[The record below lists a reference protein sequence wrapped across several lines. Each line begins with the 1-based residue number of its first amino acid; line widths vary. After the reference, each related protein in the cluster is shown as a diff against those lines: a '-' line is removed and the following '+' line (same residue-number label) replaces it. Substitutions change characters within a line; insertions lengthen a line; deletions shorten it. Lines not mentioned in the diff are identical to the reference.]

1 MAQILEIDTNG
12 DVYIIYRNNEQN
24 IRDTYIAVKRYGD
37 DNFSEYFQA
46 SNLQDFIGFC
56 PSSGPSINIKDD
68 ESFEALLR
76 RFSKKVQQ
84 ESIVSET
91 RRRQNFESPTS
102 IRKKKISNK
111 KRKSFRTTQKNQ
123 Q

>member
-1 MAQILEIDTNG
+1 M
-12 DVYIIYRNNEQN
+12 VR
-24 IRDTYIAVKRYGD
+24 V
-37 DNFSEYFQA
+37 
-46 SNLQDFIGFC
+46 
-56 PSSGPSINIKDD
+56 NIKDD
-68 ESFEALLR
+68 ESFGALLR

-84 ESIVSET
+84 ESIVSEA

>member
-1 MAQILEIDTNG
+1 MVE
-12 DVYIIYRNNEQN
+12 VR
-24 IRDTYIAVKRYGD
+24 
-37 DNFSEYFQA
+37 
-46 SNLQDFIGFC
+46 
-56 PSSGPSINIKDD
+56 IKDD

-84 ESIVSET
+84 ESIVSEA

-111 KRKSFRTTQKNQ
+111 KR
-123 Q
+123 

>member
-1 MAQILEIDTNG
+1 M
-12 DVYIIYRNNEQN
+12 VR
-24 IRDTYIAVKRYGD
+24 V
-37 DNFSEYFQA
+37 
-46 SNLQDFIGFC
+46 
-56 PSSGPSINIKDD
+56 NIKDD

>member
-1 MAQILEIDTNG
+1 MDR
-12 DVYIIYRNNEQN
+12 V
-24 IRDTYIAVKRYGD
+24 
-37 DNFSEYFQA
+37 
-46 SNLQDFIGFC
+46 
-56 PSSGPSINIKDD
+56 NIKDD

-84 ESIVSET
+84 ESIVSEA

>member
-1 MAQILEIDTNG
+1 MVE
-12 DVYIIYRNNEQN
+12 VR
-24 IRDTYIAVKRYGD
+24 
-37 DNFSEYFQA
+37 
-46 SNLQDFIGFC
+46 
-56 PSSGPSINIKDD
+56 IKDD

-84 ESIVSET
+84 ESIVSEA

-111 KRKSFRTTQKNQ
+111 SKN
-123 Q
+123 

>member
-1 MAQILEIDTNG
+1 MGSL
-12 DVYIIYRNNEQN
+12 VLR
-24 IRDTYIAVKRYGD
+24 
-37 DNFSEYFQA
+37 
-46 SNLQDFIGFC
+46 GFYNKGI
-56 PSSGPSINIKDD
+56 SYINIKDD

-84 ESIVSET
+84 ESIVSEA

>member
-1 MAQILEIDTNG
+1 N
-12 DVYIIYRNNEQN
+12 IIIKKKNYMVR
-24 IRDTYIAVKRYGD
+24 V
-37 DNFSEYFQA
+37 
-46 SNLQDFIGFC
+46 
-56 PSSGPSINIKDD
+56 NIKDD

>member
-1 MAQILEIDTNG
+1 MVRE
-12 DVYIIYRNNEQN
+12 
-24 IRDTYIAVKRYGD
+24 
-37 DNFSEYFQA
+37 
-46 SNLQDFIGFC
+46 
-56 PSSGPSINIKDD
+56 NIKDD

-84 ESIVSET
+84 ESIVSEA

>member
-1 MAQILEIDTNG
+1 MRIKKIVWSNMVE
-12 DVYIIYRNNEQN
+12 
-24 IRDTYIAVKRYGD
+24 VK
-37 DNFSEYFQA
+37 
-46 SNLQDFIGFC
+46 
-56 PSSGPSINIKDD
+56 IKDD

-84 ESIVSET
+84 ESIVSEA

-111 KRKSFRTTQKNQ
+111 KRKSYRTTLKNQ
-123 Q
+123 

>member
-1 MAQILEIDTNG
+1 M
-12 DVYIIYRNNEQN
+12 VR
-24 IRDTYIAVKRYGD
+24 V
-37 DNFSEYFQA
+37 
-46 SNLQDFIGFC
+46 
-56 PSSGPSINIKDD
+56 NIKDD

-102 IRKKKISNK
+102 IRNKKISNK
-111 KRKSFRTTQKNQ
+111 KKKKFQNHSKKSTIVLYFLL
-123 Q
+123 

>member
-1 MAQILEIDTNG
+1 M
-12 DVYIIYRNNEQN
+12 VRVN
-24 IRDTYIAVKRYGD
+24 I
-37 DNFSEYFQA
+37 N
-46 SNLQDFIGFC
+46 
-56 PSSGPSINIKDD
+56 DD

-84 ESIVSET
+84 ESIVSEA

>member
-1 MAQILEIDTNG
+1 M
-12 DVYIIYRNNEQN
+12 VR
-24 IRDTYIAVKRYGD
+24 V
-37 DNFSEYFQA
+37 
-46 SNLQDFIGFC
+46 
-56 PSSGPSINIKDD
+56 NIKDD

-91 RRRQNFESPTS
+91 RRRQNFESPNS

>member
-1 MAQILEIDTNG
+1 MRIKKITW
-12 DVYIIYRNNEQN
+12 
-24 IRDTYIAVKRYGD
+24 
-37 DNFSEYFQA
+37 
-46 SNLQDFIGFC
+46 SNMVEVR
-56 PSSGPSINIKDD
+56 IKDD

-84 ESIVSET
+84 ESIVSEA

-111 KRKSFRTTQKNQ
+111 KRKSYRTTLKNQ
-123 Q
+123 

>member
-1 MAQILEIDTNG
+1 M
-12 DVYIIYRNNEQN
+12 VR
-24 IRDTYIAVKRYGD
+24 V
-37 DNFSEYFQA
+37 
-46 SNLQDFIGFC
+46 
-56 PSSGPSINIKDD
+56 NIKDD

-84 ESIVSET
+84 ESIVSEA

>member
-1 MAQILEIDTNG
+1 MRIKKISWSNMVE
-12 DVYIIYRNNEQN
+12 
-24 IRDTYIAVKRYGD
+24 VK
-37 DNFSEYFQA
+37 
-46 SNLQDFIGFC
+46 
-56 PSSGPSINIKDD
+56 IKDD

-84 ESIVSET
+84 ESIVSEA

-111 KRKSFRTTQKNQ
+111 KRKSYRTTLKNQ
-123 Q
+123 

>member
-1 MAQILEIDTNG
+1 M
-12 DVYIIYRNNEQN
+12 VR
-24 IRDTYIAVKRYGD
+24 V
-37 DNFSEYFQA
+37 
-46 SNLQDFIGFC
+46 
-56 PSSGPSINIKDD
+56 NIKDD

-111 KRKSFRTTQKNQ
+111 
-123 Q
+123 

>member
-1 MAQILEIDTNG
+1 M
-12 DVYIIYRNNEQN
+12 VR
-24 IRDTYIAVKRYGD
+24 V
-37 DNFSEYFQA
+37 
-46 SNLQDFIGFC
+46 
-56 PSSGPSINIKDD
+56 NIKDD

-76 RFSKKVQQ
+76 RCSKKVQQ
-84 ESIVSET
+84 ESIVSEA

>member
-1 MAQILEIDTNG
+1 M
-12 DVYIIYRNNEQN
+12 VR
-24 IRDTYIAVKRYGD
+24 V
-37 DNFSEYFQA
+37 
-46 SNLQDFIGFC
+46 
-56 PSSGPSINIKDD
+56 NIKDD

-84 ESIVSET
+84 ESIVSEA
-91 RRRQNFESPTS
+91 RRRQNYESPTS

>member
-1 MAQILEIDTNG
+1 MLF
-12 DVYIIYRNNEQN
+12 R
-24 IRDTYIAVKRYGD
+24 
-37 DNFSEYFQA
+37 S
-46 SNLQDFIGFC
+46 
-56 PSSGPSINIKDD
+56 

-84 ESIVSET
+84 ESIVSEA

-111 KRKSFRTTQKNQ
+111 KRKSYRTTLKNQ
-123 Q
+123 